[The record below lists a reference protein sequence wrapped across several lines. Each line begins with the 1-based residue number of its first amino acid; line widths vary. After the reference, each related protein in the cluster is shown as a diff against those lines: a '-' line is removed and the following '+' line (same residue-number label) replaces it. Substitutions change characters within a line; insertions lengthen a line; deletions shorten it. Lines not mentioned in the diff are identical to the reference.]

1 MQADKKLNGTGE
13 RSAVKKYGRGRTR
26 TYAVGALVLLA
37 AATGCGGDTGSAAA
51 ALGGSQGAAKPST
64 GGAVQTPAAA
74 SPPAASSPAAPLA
87 AGDAAAWAKWGLKP
101 LPTAPAAPADKPVKL
116 QRTGPVPVFSEVR
129 TNDKVV
135 FITIDDGAE
144 KDPKFV
150 EMLTDLKVPVSM
162 FLTRDIV
169 KDDYGYFKPLQ
180 ALGNHI
186 HNHTVDHAQMSKVAP
201 EKQKSEI
208 CDAQSALTQQYGTAP
223 LLFRPPYGDGANTP
237 ALNTSVQQCGP
248 RAIVLWRESM
258 QIHDMQ
264 YQAADKK
271 LKPGDIVLAHFR
283 GPKDLKGE
291 SMTQMFG
298 EMLARIQEQGFAVA
312 RLEDYIQPP
321 AP

>member
-1 MQADKKLNGTGE
+1 MNRHGWSRKTA
-13 RSAVKKYGRGRTR
+13 
-26 TYAVGALVLLA
+26 YAVGATVLLA
-37 AATGCGGDTGSAAA
+37 AATGCAGGGDSGAASAALVA
-51 ALGGSQGAAKPST
+51 PSGTTAPAGTPAPQQGAGTQPSS
-64 GGAVQTPAAA
+64 A
-74 SPPAASSPAAPLA
+74 PPAPA
-87 AGDAAAWAKWGLKP
+87 AGDAAAWAKWNLTP
-101 LPTAPAAPADKPVKL
+101 LPPAPPAPADKPVKL
-116 QRTGPVPVFSEVR
+116 QKSGPVPVFSEVR
-129 TNDKVV
+129 TSDKVV
-135 FITIDDGAE
+135 FVTIDDGAE

-169 KDDYGYFKPLQ
+169 KDDYGYFKRLQ
-180 ALGNHI
+180 ALGNHV
-186 HNHTVDHAQMSKVAP
+186 HNHTVDHAQLSKVAP
-201 EKQKSEI
+201 EKQKSEV
-208 CDAQSALTQQYGTAP
+208 CDAQAALTQQYGTPP

-237 ALNTSVQQCGP
+237 ALNSSVQQCGP

-291 SMTQMFG
+291 TMTQMFG

-312 RLEDYIQPP
+312 RLEDYIAAP
-321 AP
+321 AG

>member
-1 MQADKKLNGTGE
+1 M
-13 RSAVKKYGRGRTR
+13 
-26 TYAVGALVLLA
+26 GALALLA
-37 AATGCGGDTGSAAA
+37 AATGCGGGGSGTAAGAAA
-51 ALGGSQGAAKPST
+51 T
-64 GGAVQTPAAA
+64 TPAAA
-74 SPPAASSPAAPLA
+74 QRPSTAASPAPATTPAAVPA
-87 AGDAAAWAKWGLKP
+87 AGDAAAWAKWNLKP
-101 LPTAPAAPADKPVKL
+101 LPPAPAAPADKPVKL
-116 QRTGPVPVFSEVR
+116 ERTGTVPVFSEVK
-129 TNDKVV
+129 TTDKVV
-135 FITIDDGAE
+135 FLTIDDGAE

-169 KDDYGYFKPLQ
+169 KDNYGYFKPLQ

-186 HNHTVDHAQMSKVAP
+186 HNHTVDHAQMSKVPP

-208 CDAQSALTQQYGTAP
+208 CDAQSALTQQYGSAP

-237 ALNTSVQQCGP
+237 ALNTAVQQCGP

-271 LKPGDIVLAHFR
+271 LRPGDIVLAHFR

-291 SMTQMFG
+291 TMTQMFG
-298 EMLARIQEQGFAVA
+298 ELLARVQEQGFAVA
-312 RLEDYIQPP
+312 RLEDYIQAP
-321 AP
+321 AS

>member
-1 MQADKKLNGTGE
+1 MLDGSWE
-13 RSAVKKYGRGRTR
+13 RGAVERYGRGRTR
-26 TYAVGALVLLA
+26 TYAVGALALLA
-37 AATGCGGDTGSAAA
+37 AATGCGSGGTGAGPAATA
-51 ALGGSQGAAKPST
+51 AT
-64 GGAVQTPAAA
+64 TPAAGQRPSA
-74 SPPAASSPAAPLA
+74 ATTPTPTATPAAVPA
-87 AGDAAAWAKWGLKP
+87 AGDAAAWAKWHLTP
-101 LPTAPAAPADKPVKL
+101 LPPAPPAPADKPVKL
-116 QRTGPVPVFSEVR
+116 ERTGPVPVFSEVK
-129 TNDKVV
+129 TTDKVV
-135 FITIDDGAE
+135 FVTIDDGAE

-169 KDDYGYFKPLQ
+169 KDNYGYFKPLQ

-271 LKPGDIVLAHFR
+271 LRPGDIVLAHFR

-291 SMTQMFG
+291 TMTQMFG
-298 EMLARIQEQGFAVA
+298 ELLARIQEQGFAVA
-312 RLEDYIQPP
+312 RLEDYIRPP
-321 AP
+321 AG